1 MHGDI
6 IGLCGPPLVETDI
19 RRAHDH
25 LVEAER
31 ARWLD
36 NATEEVA
43 RLERAVTL
51 WRGDPLVDLETLS
64 ELDGEIEQLRRGAAR
79 LGTGTP
85 A

>member
-25 LVEAER
+25 LVEAEQ

-43 RLERAVTL
+43 CLERAVTL